1 MGKKISI
8 QNQNIYSKLSSNQK
22 INQFF
27 KIKINYFS
35 SSLMKILQRDCIS
48 IPYFEEKTEYL
59 KGFTNF
65 LDILS
70 TFYHA
75 KNPKNSLSK
84 FNLGLLKENLHLLLS

>member
-1 MGKKISI
+1 
-8 QNQNIYSKLSSNQK
+8 
-22 INQFF
+22 
-27 KIKINYFS
+27 
-35 SSLMKILQRDCIS
+35 MKILQRDCIS